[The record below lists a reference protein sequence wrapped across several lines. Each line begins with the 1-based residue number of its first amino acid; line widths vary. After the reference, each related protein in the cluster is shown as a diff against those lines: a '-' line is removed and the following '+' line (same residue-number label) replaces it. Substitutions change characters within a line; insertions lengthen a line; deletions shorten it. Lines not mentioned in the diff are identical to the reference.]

1 MRTGWQPATQN
12 GTLSF
17 PLGFFFFFLFQPA
30 LAQESLE
37 MGLVPK
43 LEIPVEIQADRLEYQ
58 KEEDRYEAEGSV
70 EILQGDLRLKASRII
85 LENKTG
91 IAHIFGNFFF
101 FDGENTLEGEKGELN
116 LRTRQGRFYNSRL
129 VLQPGGYRI
138 QGEILEKLS
147 EDRYRLERGWF
158 TTCECQEEEG
168 TPDWRFRVQ
177 RMSVQLEGYLVA
189 KDVTFYVKKVPVF
202 YFPWIVYP
210 AKRERQ
216 TGLLV
221 PHFGYSSTEGFKY
234 SQALFWAIN
243 PHMDATLT
251 LDTRSDRG
259 LGGGLE
265 YRYKLS
271 RKSQGSLNTF
281 LFHDT
286 DINEDRLDFTFH
298 HLQEFTP
305 HLKGKVDVKYVND
318 DSFFRDLSDSTE
330 ERSQRSLESNVTLN
344 YGKENHFAYLLGR
357 FTQDLTSTS
366 DQTLQNLPK
375 VGYSLI
381 PFRLG
386 SLPLFAS
393 VETSGDHFW
402 REEGVKARRL
412 DLAPKVFSQFEPAP
426 GFVLVPSMGFRE
438 TLYSRE
444 QASGRNTHREIY
456 WASLRADTKVARTFL
471 MKKGSRLNQLRH
483 QIEPSVVY
491 EYVEEDAKS
500 PPPFFDELDVV
511 DPQHRVTYS
520 ILQRFIAFYQ
530 KEDKDQNLKRLQ
542 FLSVKLTQSYNIK
555 IPSVP
560 ALNGDPVQ
568 RPFSDL
574 RGEMSIVTPWPIGL
588 DVDSFLDVDKGR
600 WSSVNSDLNFTLM
613 NWWNASLG
621 HRFTQTTSLPQ
632 RGDLFN
638 PTAINQRVSVPEVH
652 FITLSTKMNLPFGMT
667 LANRAYYDLDRQAK
681 TEMVYGI
688 QYESQCW
695 VVAFAFQDLPEKDE
709 FSFLISLKGAGA
721 IETGLLHRLFFSP

>member
-1 MRTGWQPATQN
+1 MRSGNPPATPSQ
-12 GTLSF
+12 
-17 PLGFFFFFLFQPA
+17 FFSSLIGLFLLLFYYPA
-30 LAQESLE
+30 QAQEISE
-37 MGLVPK
+37 IELVPK

-58 KEEDRYEAEGSV
+58 KEKDRYEAEGSV
-70 EILQGDLRLKASRII
+70 KILQGDLQLNANRII

-91 IAHIFGNFFF
+91 DAHISGDFFF
-101 FDGENTLEGEKGELN
+101 LDGENSLEGEEGELN
-116 LRTRQGRFYNSRL
+116 IKTRQGRFYNSRL

-147 EDRYRLERGWF
+147 EDRYALERGWF
-158 TTCECQEEEG
+158 TTCECEEEEG

-177 RMSVQLEGYLVA
+177 NMRVQLEGYLVA

-202 YFPWIVYP
+202 YVPWFVYP

-216 TGLLV
+216 TGLLI

-234 SQALFWAIN
+234 SQALFWALN

-259 LGGGLE
+259 VGGGLE

-271 RKSQGSLNTF
+271 RTSQGSLNTF

-286 DINEDRLDFTFH
+286 DINEDRLDMSYH

-305 HLKGKVDVKYVND
+305 HFKGRVDGKYVND
-318 DSFFRDLSDSTE
+318 DSYFRDLSEFTE
-330 ERSQRSLESNVTLN
+330 ERSQRSLESNVSLI
-344 YGKENHFAYLLGR
+344 YGKENHFAFLLGR
-357 FTQDLTSTS
+357 YTQDLTSGS
-366 DQTLQNLPK
+366 DQTLQTLPK

-393 VETSGDHFW
+393 VETSGDQFW
-402 REEGVKARRL
+402 REEGIKARRL
-412 DLAPKVFSQFEPAP
+412 DLAPKIFLHFEPLR
-426 GFVLVPSMGFRE
+426 GLVMVPAIGFRE

-444 QASGRNTHREIY
+444 QASRENTHREIY
-456 WASLRADTKVARTFL
+456 WTSLRADTKLARTFM
-471 MKKGSRLNQLRH
+471 MKEGSTLNSIRH
-483 QIEPSVVY
+483 QIEPSVLY
-491 EYVEEDAKS
+491 EYVEEDEKS

-520 ILQRFIAFYQ
+520 ILQRFLAFYQ
-530 KEDKDQNLKRLQ
+530 TDDQTPKVKRLE
-542 FLSVKLTQSYNIK
+542 FLSLKFTQSYNIK
-555 IPSVP
+555 IPPVP
-560 ALNGDPVQ
+560 VLNGAPVQ

-574 RGEMSIVTPWPIGL
+574 RGEMWVATPWPVGL
-588 DVDSFLDVDKGR
+588 EVDSFLDLEKGR

-613 NWWNASLG
+613 SWWNASFG
-621 HRFTQTTSLPQ
+621 HRFTQTTVLPQ
-632 RGDLFN
+632 RG
-638 PTAINQRVSVPEVH
+638 ISVPEVH
-652 FITLSTKMNLPFGMT
+652 FFTLSTTLKLPLGFT
-667 LANRAYYDLDRQAK
+667 FANRAYYDLNRHAK
-681 TEMVYGI
+681 TEMVYGV

-695 VVAFAFQDLPEKDE
+695 AVAFAFQDLPEKDQ